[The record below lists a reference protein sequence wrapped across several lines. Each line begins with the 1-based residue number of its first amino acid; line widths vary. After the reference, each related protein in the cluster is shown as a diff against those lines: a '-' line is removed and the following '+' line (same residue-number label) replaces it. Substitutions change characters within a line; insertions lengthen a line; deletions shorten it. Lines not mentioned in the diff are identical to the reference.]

1 MRSRSVSALLAA
13 LAIVAIGDARAEKL
27 TMVCDTKVQGVSRPQ
42 AHDVVL
48 RIDTTANTISGSF
61 KTGKV
66 DFQGPVKITGDA
78 MKWNID
84 VKGAGGNATNFSGEL
99 NRASGQG
106 SIAVAK
112 AGAGVVTHAGTCRK
126 ADGKS

>member
-61 KTGKV
+61 KTGTV
-66 DFQGPVKITGDA
+66 DFQGPVRITADA

-84 VKGAGGNATNFSGEL
+84 VKSAGGAANYSGAL